1 MHVSLCNNALQC
13 SCADGTMS
21 ICTCWQLLQS
31 TTCGAADGRSSQ
43 EDLISGAQEY
53 LERGHVA
60 YMQRAIQ
67 AERAQVACTPPG

>member
-1 MHVSLCNNALQC
+1 
-13 SCADGTMS
+13 MS
-21 ICTCWQLLQS
+21 ICACWQLLQS
-31 TTCGAADGRSSQ
+31 TTSGAADGRSSQ

-67 AERAQVACTPPG
+67 AERAQVTSTSTPPGRGGHFNSADAARRMS